1 VGVYAMLYIN
11 EKNKVL
17 FDRFVQILSARGMDN
32 VSPVGSIGEI
42 PITSKA
48 IYLTDV
54 EIDFAVE
61 NNQSLLSELRARKVI
76 KAIFIKFSTPRF
88 LVNEYLNGSVIEVEV
103 PICKTSNQIL
113 TEYYLNYIL
122 EFIIE
127 KLPNLPCGVKS
138 HDTIGLIKKLGTSDV
153 TVLINGPT
161 GTGKEVASNLI
172 HNFSK
177 RRDAPFLAV
186 NCAAIPDQMLEST
199 LFGHEKG
206 SFTGAMQSNSGLI
219 RAANNGT
226 LLLDEISEMPL
237 ALQSKLLRFV
247 QEKKVMPIGGT
258 KEHEVNVRIL
268 ATTNR
273 NMYDEVKAGNFR
285 EDLFY
290 RLNVFPLNTLA
301 LNQRIW
307 DIPAIVAHFLFN
319 LDKSNTEKTEISN
332 GTFELLMEH
341 DWPGNVRELFNVI
354 QRAMLLCSSGI
365 IKGQDLVFDDS
376 SNSKILNTAEA
387 LAAKFKDQ
395 KINEVQV

>member
-1 VGVYAMLYIN
+1 
-11 EKNKVL
+11 
-17 FDRFVQILSARGMDN
+17 MDN